1 MTLGPMKD
9 KTPIYYLFPI
19 WPVTMPASEEAY
31 LVMKQ
36 YHESANGEFFRSA
49 SWALDVELDSNARFV
64 ADWQIWINP
73 ERWKNTGIPRA
84 FDGLTALISHLKHLP
99 DTARFT
105 KLLVKAEVLIPALF
119 DLEKGDYL

>member
-1 MTLGPMKD
+1 MKD
-9 KTPIYYLFPI
+9 KTPVYYLFPI
-19 WPVTMPASEEAY
+19 WPATIPASEEAY

-36 YHESANGEFFRSA
+36 YHESADGEFHYSA
-49 SWALDVELDSNARFV
+49 SWVLEVILDSKGVFV
-64 ADWQIWINP
+64 AGWDLWANP
-73 ERWKNTGIPRA
+73 ERWKNTGIPCA

-119 DLEKGDYL
+119 ELEKGDYL